1 MVTLIGNCL
10 TRKDYKM
17 NKNIIQDNY
26 TFTLRQLKSAWQ
38 LSYNE
43 DLEEEYSGFVNLLN
57 HMIEER
63 ENS

>member
-1 MVTLIGNCL
+1 
-10 TRKDYKM
+10 M